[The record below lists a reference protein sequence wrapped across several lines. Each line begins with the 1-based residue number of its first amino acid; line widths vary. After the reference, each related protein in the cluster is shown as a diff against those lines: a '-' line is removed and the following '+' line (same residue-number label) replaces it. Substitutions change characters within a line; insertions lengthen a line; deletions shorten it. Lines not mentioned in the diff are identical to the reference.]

1 MGMALLSKIR
11 HETEIPRLFI
21 EQEIIKYSTMF
32 VLFKMKVYQNNTGLF
47 THLARGIKN
56 DSWPACN

>member
-32 VLFKMKVYQNNTGLF
+32 MLFKMKVYQNNTGLF
-47 THLARGIKN
+47 THLCKGY
-56 DSWPACN
+56 